1 MAQFLPFEI
10 LDTKWYSYEHQGN
23 IGKTRLLWSDSL
35 MVLEGKDSV
44 MCDHYRLDIKII
56 DSTSAIRESEDYFMT
71 NLLNDSDYV
80 TFTRRWVKDTVDN
93 MDVEELK
100 RFTVNALHEDMEEI
114 LQYQSQRAV
123 FDEMCAWD
131 EDTFE
136 EVAKDYPIVLEDTDG
151 WTEEDF
157 ADYRKETFIDINNT
171 GGKY

>member
-1 MAQFLPFEI
+1 
-10 LDTKWYSYEHQGN
+10 
-23 IGKTRLLWSDSL
+23 
-35 MVLEGKDSV
+35 
-44 MCDHYRLDIKII
+44 
-56 DSTSAIRESEDYFMT
+56 MT
-71 NLLNDSDYV
+71 NPLNEKDYV
-80 TFTRRWVKDTVDN
+80 TFARRWVKDTVDN
-93 MDVEELK
+93 MNVEELK
-100 RFTVNALHEDMEEI
+100 RFTVNDLHEDMEEI

-136 EVAKDYPIVLEDTDG
+136 EVAKDYPIVLDDTEG

>member
-1 MAQFLPFEI
+1 MGQR
-10 LDTKWYSYEHQGN
+10 YSWQY
-23 IGKTRLLWSDSL
+23 
-35 MVLEGKDSV
+35 
-44 MCDHYRLDIKII
+44 
-56 DSTSAIRESEDYFMT
+56 
-71 NLLNDSDYV
+71 
-80 TFTRRWVKDTVDN
+80 
-93 MDVEELK
+93 VEELK

-136 EVAKDYPIVLEDTDG
+136 EVAKDYPIVLEDTEG

>member
-1 MAQFLPFEI
+1 
-10 LDTKWYSYEHQGN
+10 
-23 IGKTRLLWSDSL
+23 
-35 MVLEGKDSV
+35 
-44 MCDHYRLDIKII
+44 
-56 DSTSAIRESEDYFMT
+56 MT
-71 NLLNDSDYV
+71 NPLNDSDYV

-136 EVAKDYPIVLEDTDG
+136 KVAKDYPIVLEDT
-151 WTEEDF
+151 EEDF
-157 ADYRKETFIDINNT
+157 ADYRNETFIDINNT